1 MVAAYGTA
9 VSPVILMS
17 SAHVWPDVPGAAFG
31 MAAMC
36 VYAYGLISERFRWWT
51 VALVIFLVGFA
62 TVIRYGGLIPIGIGL
77 VGLTLWKWPAER
89 ERKKRVAAAAFG
101 VGAVLAAILLT
112 PVLTGAS
119 SPVDAFSSDSAHNPL
134 FGGFGDYWGFREL
147 VFAGSTVVGLAA
159 VVIGIFGAPGSRT
172 LRRNFLIPFAVLACT
187 FVALASV
194 VHGEVRYLAPVI
206 PWLWLCAGAALV
218 WRFSR
223 VPKPG
228 ALAVAVCAMVALA
241 MFAPDQADSTMETN
255 QGFANVKQAALILR
269 SDADCAV
276 LTSLL
281 HAPQVE
287 WYSGCETA
295 TIDPNEVDLQTELPP
310 VRPLYLL
317 IVENTQTKLQSAL
330 LDDDLT
336 TGTPITVG
344 SPESR
349 SPKVE
354 IWEFSD

>member
-31 MAAMC
+31 MAAMYA
-36 VYAYGLISERFRWWT
+36 YAYGLVSERFRWWT
-51 VALVIFLVGFA
+51 VALVIFLVGIA
-62 TVIRYGGLIPIGIGL
+62 TVIRYGGLIPIGIGM
-77 VGLTLWKWPAER
+77 VGLTLWNWPAER
-89 ERKKRVAAAAFG
+89 ERKTRVAAAALG
-101 VGAVLAAILLT
+101 VGVVLAAILLT

-119 SPVDAFSSDSAHNPL
+119 SPVAAFSSDSAHNPL

-147 VFAGSTVVGLAA
+147 VFAGSTVVGMAT

-172 LRRNFLIPFAVLACT
+172 LRRTFLIPFAVLVCT
-187 FVALASV
+187 FVALATV
-194 VHGEVRYLAPVI
+194 IHGEVRYLAPVI

-228 ALAVAVCAMVALA
+228 VLAVAVCATIALA
-241 MFAPDQADSTMETN
+241 VFAPEQADSTMEFN
-255 QGFANVKQAALILR
+255 QGFTNVKQAALVLR
-269 SDADCAV
+269 SDSDCTV
-276 LTSLL
+276 LTTLL

-295 TIDPNEVDLQTELPP
+295 TIDPNEVDVQSELPP
-310 VRPLYLL
+310 DRPLYLL
-317 IVENTQTKLQSAL
+317 IVENTQTQLQGAL
-330 LDDDLT
+330 LDSHLT
-336 TGTPITVG
+336 TGPSLTVG
-344 SPESR
+344 NPERRFPS
-349 SPKVE
+349 VE